1 MASLSLVFCGSRYS
15 APAPKCLETRRNKSG
30 VCLRR
35 YIIRQRPP
43 TQPTPSK
50 TQRLTALRSFIRT
63 SVQSLWSHS
72 PAPCNITLWR
82 CTELVAY
89 PQDAH
94 HCREAGDELDRVLD
108 VLLRHLH
115 RRAVLLLQGQRV
127 AASLRH
133 PLIQLNT
140 QWTEQKW
147 QSCELNQGLFQAQSM
162 GFQLNLC
169 CL

>member
-1 MASLSLVFCGSRYS
+1 MSGDQEEQKWCLSKALHHQAASAHS
-15 APAPKCLETRRNKSG
+15 APPFENTKADGAVLIHTDFSSTTVKS
-30 VCLRR
+30 
-35 YIIRQRPP
+35 PP
-43 TQPTPSK
+43 P
-50 TQRLTALRSFIRT
+50 R
-63 SVQSLWSHS
+63 
-72 PAPCNITLWR
+72 NITLWR

-133 PLIQLNT
+133 PLIKLNT

-169 CL
+169 YL